1 MFNTTGRSQN
11 LTCPRCRR
19 PASLRLHA
27 TLPEADGFPEVQCL
41 ECWACG
47 EVVIIERG
55 LGEKPRLTKILPIH
69 FAEQDPSVT
78 FVAAAGL
85 PDQGKPSDERGAA
98 GVSR

>member
-1 MFNTTGRSQN
+1 MFNATGRSQN
-11 LTCPRCRR
+11 LTCQRCRR

-55 LGEKPRLTKILPIH
+55 LGEEPLPIQ
-69 FAEQDPSVT
+69 FEPDPSAPSWLRQVYMT
-78 FVAAAGL
+78 TRNRAA
-85 PDQGKPSDERGAA
+85 ERGAA

>member
-1 MFNTTGRSQN
+1 MFNANGRSQN

-47 EVVIIERG
+47 EVVIIAS
-55 LGEKPRLTKILPIH
+55 L
-69 FAEQDPSVT
+69 S
-78 FVAAAGL
+78 
-85 PDQGKPSDERGAA
+85 
-98 GVSR
+98 